1 MLRLA
6 RVGDEEEEAKKFALK
21 SAFVLGAEATRR
33 RNLPAGEAG
42 AEEDIKGEGG
52 DWIIGIVEVLDFDLS
67 VLLLVLGVARLVVF
81 SSVIAGVAVVKVV
94 GEFGNSGKKVMIL
107 FGSGRCSVGVA
118 LVVVLGLL
126 VNLANILLV
135 QLVVPI
141 GIAVVMMINCDL
153 KYSTPGG

>member
-1 MLRLA
+1 LLRLA

-42 AEEDIKGEGG
+42 AEEDIEGEGG
-52 DWIIGIVEVLDFDLS
+52 DWIIGIVEVFDFDLS
-67 VLLLVLGVARLVVF
+67 VLLLVLGVALLVVL
-81 SSVIAGVAVVKVV
+81 SSVIVGLVVLKVA
-94 GEFGNSGKKVMIL
+94 GEFDNSGKKVMIL
-107 FGSGRCSVGVA
+107 LVCSVVVV
-118 LVVVLGLL
+118 LVVALGLL

-141 GIAVVMMINCDL
+141 AVVVVMMINCDL

>member
-33 RNLPAGEAG
+33 RKLPAGEAG
-42 AEEDIKGEGG
+42 AEEDIEGEGG
-52 DWIIGIVEVLDFDLS
+52 DWIIGIVEVFDFDLS
-67 VLLLVLGVARLVVF
+67 VLLLVLGVALLVVL
-81 SSVIAGVAVVKVV
+81 SSVIVGLVVLKVA
-94 GEFGNSGKKVMIL
+94 GEFDNSGKKVMIL
-107 FGSGRCSVGVA
+107 LVCSVVVV
-118 LVVVLGLL
+118 LVVALGLL

-141 GIAVVMMINCDL
+141 AVVVVMMINCDL

>member
-42 AEEDIKGEGG
+42 AEEDIEGEGG
-52 DWIIGIVEVLDFDLS
+52 DWIIGIVEVFDFDLS
-67 VLLLVLGVARLVVF
+67 VLLLVLGVALLVVL
-81 SSVIAGVAVVKVV
+81 SSVIVGLVVLKVA
-94 GEFGNSGKKVMIL
+94 GEFDNSGKKVMIL
-107 FGSGRCSVGVA
+107 LVCSVVVV
-118 LVVVLGLL
+118 LVVALGLL
-126 VNLANILLV
+126 VNLANILSV

-141 GIAVVMMINCDL
+141 AVVVVMMINCDL

>member
-1 MLRLA
+1 LLLRLA

-42 AEEDIKGEGG
+42 AEEDIEGEGG
-52 DWIIGIVEVLDFDLS
+52 DWIIGIVEVFDFDLS
-67 VLLLVLGVARLVVF
+67 VLLLVLGVALLVVL
-81 SSVIAGVAVVKVV
+81 SSVIVGLVVLKVA
-94 GEFGNSGKKVMIL
+94 GEFDNSGKKVMIL
-107 FGSGRCSVGVA
+107 LVCSVVVV
-118 LVVVLGLL
+118 LVVALGLL
-126 VNLANILLV
+126 VNLANILSV

-141 GIAVVMMINCDL
+141 AVVVVMMINCDL